1 MLSRIAIGTKM
12 EIARPFDRFTGEL
25 TTNKSYISQVL
36 DIRSDEL
43 VCAMPIFEGRIV
55 PLEVESDYVA
65 YFYTSQ
71 GIYKADVIAVSRSK
85 EGNIYTVNFKLQS
98 DLIKFQRRE
107 FYRLECTIEV
117 RLISLTDE
125 ETKFFLKES
134 KLPNNLQETFL
145 KAIIVD
151 ISGGGV
157 RVFTPR
163 QLNITEFVS
172 LEFELKVLGKIK
184 RFRLA
189 GKVVMSSESPNI
201 SDIYDTRIEF
211 KRIAENDRADI
222 VKYIFEQQRRLRKM
236 ERG

>member
-12 EIARPFDRFTGEL
+12 EITRPFDRFTGEL

-36 DIRSDEL
+36 DIRYDEL
-43 VCAMPIFEGRIV
+43 VCAMPIFEGRII
-55 PLEVESDYVA
+55 PLEVGSDYVA

-71 GIYKADVIAVSRSK
+71 GIYKADVNAVSRSK
-85 EGNIYTVNFKLQS
+85 EENIYTVNFKLQS
-98 DLIKFQRRE
+98 ELVKFQRRE

-117 RLISLTDE
+117 RLTALTDE
-125 ETKFFLKES
+125 ETMFFLKES

-163 QLNITEFVS
+163 QFNITEFVS

-189 GKVVMSSESPNI
+189 GKVVMSSESPNM